1 MRTPLAPL
9 LMYMRIGS
17 SSSTSS
23 SSQPFSLHAPS
34 AWEVRKAIGKLKNT
48 PALGEDGVPTSVIKD
63 LAQVLAAPLAHLVG
77 RSIAAG
83 RVPAAFKTANVVP
96 VHKKGKDPSL
106 PSSYRPVAVLCALSK
121 VQESIIADQLVPF
134 LARRLPQE
142 QWGFRR
148 ARGAAGALA
157 AAHGRWTRS
166 KVLGQTVA
174 VAAFDF
180 SNAFDTMGVE
190 ELVLK
195 LQSNMS
201 EEAVL
206 WFRDYLSN
214 RHQRVRFGSSCSSLR
229 KVSYGVPQ
237 GSLLGPLLFTALTS
251 DLPSFIGSSSSSN
264 IGITLYADD
273 TCIWCTHKDPA
284 VVRRELE
291 LASSKLV
298 QFAQNNS
305 LALNT
310 SKTQVIWSSNPLPVL
325 VGDTLVQPMD
335 ELLLLGGGLPY
346 VQN

>member
-1 MRTPLAPL
+1 MSNMETLAKFGGDPGRVWKLADSLTGRGRSGGLPPRLVDGGQLVEGDDRLADTMNRHYIEKIDRIREKIQRERLPRQDVL
-9 LMYMRIGS
+9 LLPPPAGTSGS
-17 SSSTSS
+17 SGSSSTSS
-23 SSQPFSLHAPS
+23 SSPPFSLHAPS

-148 ARGAAGALA
+148 ARGTAGALA
-157 AAHGRWTRS
+157 AAHGSWTRS

-195 LQSNMS
+195 LQSLNMS
-201 EEAVL
+201 EE
-206 WFRDYLSN
+206 RRCS
-214 RHQRVRFGSSCSSLR
+214 GSGTTC
-229 KVSYGVPQ
+229 P
-237 GSLLGPLLFTALTS
+237 TDTS
-251 DLPSFIGSSSSSN
+251 GCGLAP
-264 IGITLYADD
+264 
-273 TCIWCTHKDPA
+273 PA
-284 VVRRELE
+284 
-291 LASSKLV
+291 
-298 QFAQNNS
+298 
-305 LALNT
+305 
-310 SKTQVIWSSNPLPVL
+310 PP
-325 VGDTLVQPMD
+325 
-335 ELLLLGGGLPY
+335 
-346 VQN
+346 